1 MAEPIIS
8 FIAENDDQFKASI
21 KRLETQVSDMRIPF
35 GLIGNDWYKSNKII
49 FGLKSK
55 GLYTDFGGF
64 KPNDI
69 IGRKTRRQI
78 AKERKQSEVGF
89 VYPLLKR
96 SGALANSLTNKNDS
110 LTEYYVG
117 RKTLVMGTNVSYAK
131 YHQSDKP
138 RSILP
143 QRKSDKPRS
152 ILPQRKVVFI
162 SGGPN
167 EPARDSAITGRLE
180 RWLDIMNDY
189 LSRVIGAPQ

>member
-143 QRKSDKPRS
+143 QRK
-152 ILPQRKVVFI
+152 VVFI